1 MPECDAI
8 DGELGDGS
16 ECREKAGEAGMKREV
31 IKRFRGFRSQHR
43 RIRIIAS
50 CGIFNRELLKL
61 RELAVEYD
69 REEGEWACSGVEGV
83 SNEYDFVDVF
93 A

>member
-1 MPECDAI
+1 MSECDAI
-8 DGELGDGS
+8 DGELGDGH
-16 ECREKAGEAGMKREV
+16 EFKEKAGEAGMKREV

-50 CGIFNRELLKL
+50 CGIFNRELLKFL
-61 RELAVEYD
+61 ELAVEYD